1 MTGAPNK
8 GGVG

>member
-1 MTGAPNK
+1 MENK